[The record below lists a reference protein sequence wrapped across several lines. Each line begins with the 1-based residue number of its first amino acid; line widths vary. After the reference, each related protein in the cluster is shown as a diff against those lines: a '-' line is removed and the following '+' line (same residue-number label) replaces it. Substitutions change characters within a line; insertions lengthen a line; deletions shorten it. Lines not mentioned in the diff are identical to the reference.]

1 MKVSVAEKKA
11 KFPRK
16 HSVLG
21 IFEILHEDI
30 EDDLEIILE
39 KVDSYLMENWRAYV
53 ESYSIQE
60 VAFGL
65 KKIIAKIDMPEDIQ
79 GGTEPVEMGIMDNV
93 PGIQRAEC
101 GMVSRT

>member
-1 MKVSVAEKKA
+1 MKVSVAEKKS

-21 IFEILHEDI
+21 IFEILPEEVDEDLDALI
-30 EDDLEIILE
+30 E
-39 KVDSYLMENWRAYV
+39 KVDAYLMENWRAYV
-53 ESYSIQE
+53 ESYNLQE

-65 KKIIAKIDMPEDIQ
+65 KKIIAKIDMPEDIV
-79 GGTEPVEMGIMDNV
+79 GGTEPVEMGIMENV

>member
-1 MKVSVAEKKA
+1 MKVSVAEKKS

-21 IFEILHEDI
+21 IFEILPEEVDEDLDALI
-30 EDDLEIILE
+30 E
-39 KVDSYLMENWRAYV
+39 KVDAYLMENWRAYV
-53 ESYSIQE
+53 DSYSLQE

-79 GGTEPVEMGIMDNV
+79 GGTEPVEMGIMENV
-93 PGIQRAEC
+93 SGIQRAEC

>member
-1 MKVSVAEKKA
+1 MKVSVAEKKS

-21 IFEILHEDI
+21 IFEILPEEVDEDLDALI
-30 EDDLEIILE
+30 E
-39 KVDSYLMENWRAYV
+39 KVDAYLMENWRAYV
-53 ESYSIQE
+53 ESYSLQE

-65 KKIIAKIDMPEDIQ
+65 KKIIAKIDMPEDIV
-79 GGTEPVEMGIMDNV
+79 GGTEPVEIGIMEKV